1 MADDKKNIIL
11 DDLDNVT
18 GGISIPLGS
27 AVPLNGPE
35 SLGSAVPLNG
45 PQSLGSAVPLGS
57 AMVNKNDGSITNN
70 APMINNGPCINNARL
85 LNKNG
90 TISND

>member
-1 MADDKKNIIL
+1 MADDKKNIKL

-18 GGISIPLGS
+18 GGISI
-27 AVPLNGPE
+27 
-35 SLGSAVPLNG
+35 
-45 PQSLGSAVPLGS
+45 PLGS

-85 LNKNG
+85 INKNG

>member
-18 GGISIPLGS
+18 GG
-27 AVPLNGPE
+27 N
-35 SLGSAVPLNG
+35 
-45 PQSLGSAVPLGS
+45 
-57 AMVNKNDGSITNN
+57 GSITNN